1 MGLSAYYPFRSVQA
15 KEEYLAIYDRQA
27 KQWPLESESRMVET
41 SYGQTFVRISGPENA
56 PPLVLLA
63 GRYGNSLMWIPH
75 IEAFSADYKTYAVDC
90 IFDLGRS
97 LPRRRLKASS
107 DFVYWLD
114 ELFTALRLGNQICLL
129 GASFGGWQAAL
140 YALRFQNRLAKMV
153 LIAPAVTVLPV
164 PLEFYARSL
173 LAMIHPYFFRRHL
186 FWLFEDSVR
195 QDEVSLRELDEFQA
209 ETRAALR
216 LLKFDFAYGVFPT
229 MLKDN
234 ELKSLKVSTIFIVG
248 EHEKIYSAS
257 RAVQRLNTL
266 APQVKTVIIP
276 QAGHD
281 VLSLQTEMVNNE
293 VLEFLKPS

>member
-1 MGLSAYYPFRSVQA
+1 MGLPAYHPFRSAQA

-63 GRYGNSLMWIPH
+63 GRYGNSLMWMPH
-75 IEAFSADYKTYAVDC
+75 IEAFSADFRTYAVDC

-97 LPRRRLKASS
+97 VPRRRRKGSS
-107 DFVYWLD
+107 DFVDWLD

-140 YALRFQNRLAKMV
+140 YALRFQNRLAKML
-153 LIAPAVTVLPV
+153 LIAPAVTVQPV

-173 LAMIHPYFFRRHL
+173 LAMLHPTFFRRHL

-195 QDEVSLRELDEFQA
+195 QDEVTLKELDEFQA
-209 ETRAALR
+209 ETRAVVG
-216 LLKFDFAYGVFPT
+216 LLKFGFAYGVFPT
-229 MLKDN
+229 LLKDN
-234 ELKSLKVSTIFIVG
+234 ELKSLKVSTLFIVG

-257 RAVQRLNTL
+257 RAVQRLNRL
-266 APQVKTVIIP
+266 APHVKTVIIP
-276 QAGHD
+276 EAGHD
-281 VLSLQTEMVNNE
+281 VLSLQTERVNNE
-293 VLEFLKPS
+293 VLEFLKQS

>member
-1 MGLSAYYPFRSVQA
+1 
-15 KEEYLAIYDRQA
+15 
-27 KQWPLESESRMVET
+27 
-41 SYGQTFVRISGPENA
+41 
-56 PPLVLLA
+56 LLA
-63 GRYGNSLMWIPH
+63 GRYCNSLMWIPH
-75 IEAFSADYKTYAVDC
+75 IEAFSADYRTYAVDC

-97 LPRRRLKASS
+97 VPRRRLKASS

-114 ELFTALRLGNQICLL
+114 ELFTGLSLGNQICLL

-140 YALRFQNRLAKMV
+140 YALRFPTRLAKMV

-164 PLEFYARSL
+164 PLEFYFRSFLAL
-173 LAMIHPYFFRRHL
+173 LHPYLFRRHL
-186 FWLFEDSVR
+186 FWVFEDSVR
-195 QDEVSLRELDEFQA
+195 QGEVGLRELDEFQA
-209 ETRAALR
+209 ETRAMLR

-229 MLKDN
+229 LLKDN
-234 ELKSLKVSTIFIVG
+234 ELKSLKVSTLFVVG

-281 VLSLQTEMVNNE
+281 VLTLQTEMVNNE
-293 VLEFLKPS
+293 VLEFLKRY

>member
-1 MGLSAYYPFRSVQA
+1 MGLSAYHPFRSAQA
-15 KEEYLAIYDRQA
+15 KEEYLATYDQQA

-75 IEAFSADYKTYAVDC
+75 IEAFSAGNRTYAVDC

-97 LPRRRLKASS
+97 VPTRRLKAST

-114 ELFTALRLGNQICLL
+114 ELFTALKLGNQICLL

-140 YALRFQNRLAKMV
+140 YALQFQNRLAKMV

-164 PLEFYARSL
+164 PLGFYARSL
-173 LAMIHPYFFRRHL
+173 LALLHPYFFRRHL

-195 QDEVSLRELDEFQA
+195 QGEVSRKELDKFQA

-216 LLKFDFAYGVFPT
+216 LLKFDFAFGVFPT
-229 MLKDN
+229 KLKDN
-234 ELKSLKVSTIFIVG
+234 ELKSLQVSTLFIVG

-257 RAVQRLNTL
+257 KAVRRLNTL
-266 APQVKTVIIP
+266 APQVQTVIIP
-276 QAGHD
+276 EAGHD
-281 VLSLQTEMVNNE
+281 VLSLQTERVNNE
-293 VLEFLKPS
+293 VLEFLKQP

>member
-1 MGLSAYYPFRSVQA
+1 MGLPAYYPFRSVQA

-27 KQWPLESESRMVET
+27 KQWPLESETRMVET
-41 SYGQTFVRISGPENA
+41 SYGQTFVRISGPEDA
-56 PPLVLLA
+56 PPLVMLA

-75 IEAFSADYKTYAVDC
+75 IQAFSADYRTYAVDC

-97 LPRRRLKASS
+97 VPRRRRKGSS

-114 ELFTALRLGNQICLL
+114 ELFTALSLGDQICLL

-140 YALRFQNRLAKMV
+140 YALRYPNRLAKMV

-164 PLEFYARSL
+164 PLQFYARSL
-173 LAMIHPYFFRRHL
+173 LALLHPYFFRSHL

-195 QDEVSLRELDEFQA
+195 QDEVTLKELDEFQA
-209 ETRAALR
+209 QTRAVVR
-216 LLKFDFAYGVFPT
+216 LLEFTFAYGVFPT
-229 MLKDN
+229 KLKDD
-234 ELKSLKVSTIFIVG
+234 ELKSLKVPTLFIVG

-266 APQVKTVIIP
+266 APQVKTMIIP

-281 VLSLQTEMVNNE
+281 VLTLQTQTVNNE
-293 VLEFLKPS
+293 VLEFLKQI